1 MIQISKQEKL
11 DIFENAIS
19 WIVVFAMYVY
29 GFAKIIQF
37 DGANLVSKPVSELT
51 GMQLMWAF
59 YSYSRPFALVLGF
72 LEVLGGTLILIK
84 RTRLIGCL
92 FTSTIL
98 INIILQD
105 FFYEV
110 NKGAFR
116 AAILYQVFLFAILWL
131 HRDTILQAFKK
142 LRIKKSLPTSKKKF
156 LLHLFLTMVL
166 FLFLR
171 IVEYYVTMRLG

>member
-1 MIQISKQEKL
+1 MKLSKVEKL
-11 DIFENAIS
+11 AIFENAIS

-37 DGANLVSKPVSELT
+37 GDTAQIDKPVSELT

-59 YSYSRPFALVLGF
+59 YGYSKTFAIVLGF

-98 INIILQD
+98 VNVILQD
-105 FFYEV
+105 IFYEV
-110 NKGAFR
+110 NKGALR
-116 AAILYQVFLFAILWL
+116 AAIIYQILIFIILWL
-131 HRDTILQAFKK
+131 NRDRAFEGVKRLLLPK
-142 LRIKKSLPTSKKKF
+142 NEKVSKSKI
-156 LLHLFLTMVL
+156 LLHLFLAFVL
-166 FLFLR
+166 FVFFRIAEYFLT
-171 IVEYYVTMRLG
+171 VNNS